1 MQRCRNNDWN
11 HKKNIKNDSYH
22 CSADKIYSIWNEIR
36 YTEYIFEEKQK
47 LFLFYP
53 SFLNDSMQPRRKAF
67 GGEGRSGLGLQDLV
81 FYNL

>member
-1 MQRCRNNDWN
+1 MQKCRKNDWN
-11 HKKNIKNDSYH
+11 HEKIK
-22 CSADKIYSIWNEIR
+22 KIYSIWNEIR
-36 YTEYIFEEKQK
+36 YTEYTIEEKQK